1 MKKYRTISLY
11 ILFAFTAFLMTKIYQ
26 VESRLNTLRADA
38 IEVANV
44 KYGLFNVDE
53 WKTILADIITEKIN
67 DFEIDADNRQN
78 IESRISTLLTTVI
91 DQFEE
96 SYHQKNASSISG
108 FFQGSIASL
117 TGVFSRMKE
126 DIPMF
131 SEEIVN
137 FINEEGNRDSI
148 REYILLKLD
157 EYTQSTYAEFN
168 YTYRDN
174 ILAKYG
180 ISDANNA
187 SNVIGGLITQEQS
200 SVSIFKN
207 GILLIWIICLAF
219 LFLIRRV
226 QRAEVYALL
235 GISSIFLF
243 AGIFIPMIEID
254 ARINSLSFELLSTNI
269 EFTNQVLFY
278 KSKSIVD
285 VVSIMLFQK
294 RLDLILV
301 GLGIFA
307 FSIFFPLLKL
317 MSTAYYIV
325 NKDIRS
331 NKLVSFLVFRSG
343 KWSMADVMVI
353 AIFMAYI
360 GFNGILT
367 EQLTQLENLSPSL
380 DIISTNESN
389 LRTGF
394 YLFSGYVLL
403 SLMISQKTQY
413 SENL

>member
-11 ILFAFTAFLMTKIYQ
+11 ILFAFTAFLMVKIYQ
-26 VESRLNTLRADA
+26 GENRLNTFKADA
-38 IEVANV
+38 IEIANV

-53 WKTILADIITEKIN
+53 WKSILADIITEKIN
-67 DFEIDADNRQN
+67 DFDIDADNRQN

-96 SYHQKNASSISG
+96 SYYQKNASSISG

-157 EYTQSTYAEFN
+157 EYTQSTFAEFD

-174 ILAKYG
+174 ILVKYG

-207 GILLIWIICLAF
+207 GILLIWIICFAF
-219 LFLIRRV
+219 LFFIRRV

-278 KSKSIVD
+278 KSKSIID

-294 RLDLILV
+294 RLDLIIV
-301 GLGIFA
+301 GFGIFA

-317 MSTAYYIV
+317 MSTAYYIE
-325 NKDIRS
+325 NKEIRS
-331 NKLVSFLVFRSG
+331 NKLVSFFVFRSG

-360 GFNGILT
+360 GFSGILT

-403 SLMISQKTQY
+403 SLMISQKTKY

>member
-11 ILFAFTAFLMTKIYQ
+11 ILFAFTAFLMFKIYQ
-26 VESRLNTLRADA
+26 GENRLNTFKADA
-38 IEVANV
+38 IEIANV

-53 WKTILADIITEKIN
+53 WKSILADIITEKIN
-67 DFEIDADNRQN
+67 DFDIDADNRQN

-96 SYHQKNASSISG
+96 SYYQKNASSISG

-137 FINEEGNRDSI
+137 FINKEGNRDSI

-157 EYTQSTYAEFN
+157 EYTQSTFAEFD

-174 ILAKYG
+174 ILVKYG

-207 GILLIWIICLAF
+207 GILLIWIICFAF
-219 LFLIRRV
+219 LFFIRRV

-278 KSKSIVD
+278 KSKSIID

-301 GLGIFA
+301 GFGIFA

-317 MSTAYYIV
+317 MSTAYYIE
-325 NKDIRS
+325 NKEIRS
-331 NKLVSFLVFRSG
+331 TKFVSFFVFRSG

-360 GFNGILT
+360 GFSGILT

-403 SLMISQKTQY
+403 SLMISQKTKY

>member
-11 ILFAFTAFLMTKIYQ
+11 ILFALSVFLMVKIYRG
-26 VESRLNTLRADA
+26 ENSLNTFKADE

-44 KYGLFNVDE
+44 KYGLFNADE
-53 WKTILADIITEKIN
+53 WKSILADIITEKIN
-67 DFEIDADNRQN
+67 DFEIDADNGQI

-91 DQFEE
+91 NQFEE
-96 SYHQKNASSISG
+96 SYYQKNASSISG

-117 TGVFSRMKE
+117 TGVFRRMKE

-148 REYILLKLD
+148 REYILLKID
-157 EYTQSTYAEFN
+157 EYTQSTFAEFD

-180 ISDANNA
+180 ISDVNNA
-187 SNVIGGLITQEQS
+187 SIVIGRLITQEQS
-200 SVSIFKN
+200 SVSVFKN
-207 GILLIWIICLAF
+207 QILFIWIICLAY
-219 LFLIRRV
+219 LFFIRRV
-226 QRAEVYALL
+226 QRAEIYALL
-235 GISSIFLF
+235 GISSVFLF

-254 ARINSLSFELLSTNI
+254 ARISSLSFELLSTNI

-278 KSKSIVD
+278 KSKSIID

-294 RLDLILV
+294 RLDLIFV

-317 MSTAYYIV
+317 MSTAYYIE
-325 NKDIRS
+325 NNEIRS
-331 NKLVSFLVFRSG
+331 NKLVSFLVFQSG

-394 YLFSGYVLL
+394 YLFSGYVIL

>member
-11 ILFAFTAFLMTKIYQ
+11 ILFAFTAFLMVKIYQ
-26 VESRLNTLRADA
+26 GENRLNTFKADA
-38 IEVANV
+38 IEIANV

-53 WKTILADIITEKIN
+53 WKSILADIITEKIN
-67 DFEIDADNRQN
+67 DFDIDADNRQN

-96 SYHQKNASSISG
+96 SYYQKNASSISG

-137 FINEEGNRDSI
+137 FINKEGNRDSI

-157 EYTQSTYAEFN
+157 EYTQSTFAEFD

-174 ILAKYG
+174 ILVKYG

-207 GILLIWIICLAF
+207 GILLIWIICFAF
-219 LFLIRRV
+219 LFFIRRV

-278 KSKSIVD
+278 KSKSIID

-301 GLGIFA
+301 GFGIFA

-317 MSTAYYIV
+317 MSTAYYIE
-325 NKDIRS
+325 NKEIRS
-331 NKLVSFLVFRSG
+331 TKFVSFFVFRSG

-360 GFNGILT
+360 GFSGILT

-403 SLMISQKTQY
+403 SLMISQKTKY

>member
-1 MKKYRTISLY
+1 MV
-11 ILFAFTAFLMTKIYQ
+11 KIYQ
-26 VESRLNTLRADA
+26 GENRLNTFKADA

-53 WKTILADIITEKIN
+53 WKSIIADIITEKIN
-67 DFEIDADNRQN
+67 DFDIDADNRQN

-96 SYHQKNASSISG
+96 SYYQKNASSISG

-157 EYTQSTYAEFN
+157 EYTQSTFAEFD
-168 YTYRDN
+168 YTYRNN

-200 SVSIFKN
+200 SVSVFKN

-219 LFLIRRV
+219 LFFIRSV

-235 GISSIFLF
+235 GISSVFLF

-278 KSKSIVD
+278 KSKSIID

-317 MSTAYYIV
+317 MSTGYYIE
-325 NKDIRS
+325 NNEIRS

-413 SENL
+413 RENL

>member
-1 MKKYRTISLY
+1 MV
-11 ILFAFTAFLMTKIYQ
+11 KIYQ
-26 VESRLNTLRADA
+26 GENRLNTFKADT
-38 IEVANV
+38 IEIDNV

-53 WKTILADIITEKIN
+53 WKSILADIITEKIN

-91 DQFEE
+91 DQFEA
-96 SYHQKNASSISG
+96 SYYQKNASSISG

-131 SEEIVN
+131 SKEIVN

-157 EYTQSTYAEFN
+157 EYTQSTFAEFD

-219 LFLIRRV
+219 LLFIRRV

-278 KSKSIVD
+278 KSKSIID

-301 GLGIFA
+301 GFGIFA

-317 MSTAYYIV
+317 MSTAYYIE
-325 NKDIRS
+325 NNEIRS

>member
-1 MKKYRTISLY
+1 MV
-11 ILFAFTAFLMTKIYQ
+11 KIYQ
-26 VESRLNTLRADA
+26 GENRLNTFKADA
-38 IEVANV
+38 IEIANV

-53 WKTILADIITEKIN
+53 WKSILADIITEKIN
-67 DFEIDADNRQN
+67 DFDIDADNRQN

-96 SYHQKNASSISG
+96 SYYQKNASSISG

-157 EYTQSTYAEFN
+157 EYTQSTFAEFD

-174 ILAKYG
+174 ILVKYG

-207 GILLIWIICLAF
+207 GILLIWIICFAF
-219 LFLIRRV
+219 LFFIRRV

-278 KSKSIVD
+278 KSKSIID

-294 RLDLILV
+294 RLDLIIV
-301 GLGIFA
+301 GFGIFA

-317 MSTAYYIV
+317 MSTAYYIE
-325 NKDIRS
+325 NKEIRS
-331 NKLVSFLVFRSG
+331 NKLVSFFVFRSG

-360 GFNGILT
+360 GFSGILT

-403 SLMISQKTQY
+403 SLMISQKTKY

>member
-1 MKKYRTISLY
+1 MYL
-11 ILFAFTAFLMTKIYQ
+11 LFALTAFLMVKIYQ
-26 VESRLNTLRADA
+26 VENRLNTFKADA

-53 WKTILADIITEKIN
+53 WKSILADIITEKIN
-67 DFEIDADNRQN
+67 DFEVDADNRQN

-96 SYHQKNASSISG
+96 SYCQKNSSSISG

-148 REYILLKLD
+148 REHILLKLD
-157 EYTQSTYAEFN
+157 EYTQSTFAEFD
-168 YTYRDN
+168 YTYRNN

-200 SVSIFKN
+200 SVTVFKN

-219 LFLIRRV
+219 LFFIRRV

-235 GISSIFLF
+235 GISSVFLF

-278 KSKSIVD
+278 KSKSIID

-317 MSTAYYIV
+317 MSTGYYIE
-325 NKDIRS
+325 NNEIRS

>member
-1 MKKYRTISLY
+1 MV
-11 ILFAFTAFLMTKIYQ
+11 KIYQ
-26 VESRLNTLRADA
+26 GENRLNTFKADA

-53 WKTILADIITEKIN
+53 WKSILADIITEKIN
-67 DFEIDADNRQN
+67 DFEVDADNRQN

-96 SYHQKNASSISG
+96 SYYQKNTSSISG

-148 REYILLKLD
+148 REHILLKLD
-157 EYTQSTYAEFN
+157 EYTQSTFAEFD
-168 YTYRDN
+168 YTYRNN

-187 SNVIGGLITQEQS
+187 SNVIEGLITQEQS
-200 SVSIFKN
+200 SVSVFKY

-219 LFLIRRV
+219 LFFIRRV
-226 QRAEVYALL
+226 RRAEVYALL
-235 GISSIFLF
+235 GISSVFLF

-278 KSKSIVD
+278 KSKSIID

-317 MSTAYYIV
+317 MSTGYYIE
-325 NKDIRS
+325 NNEIRS
-331 NKLVSFLVFRSG
+331 NKLVSFLIFRSG

-413 SENL
+413 RENL

>member
-11 ILFAFTAFLMTKIYQ
+11 ILFAFTAFLMVKIYQ
-26 VESRLNTLRADA
+26 GENRLNTFKADA
-38 IEVANV
+38 IEIANV

-53 WKTILADIITEKIN
+53 WKSILADIITEKIN
-67 DFEIDADNRQN
+67 DFDIDADNRQN

-96 SYHQKNASSISG
+96 SYYQKNASSISG

-157 EYTQSTYAEFN
+157 EYTQSTFAEFD

-174 ILAKYG
+174 ILVKYG

-207 GILLIWIICLAF
+207 GILLIWIICFAF
-219 LFLIRRV
+219 LFFIRRV

-278 KSKSIVD
+278 KSKSIID

-301 GLGIFA
+301 GFGIFA

-317 MSTAYYIV
+317 MSTAYYIE
-325 NKDIRS
+325 NKEIRS
-331 NKLVSFLVFRSG
+331 TKFVSFFVFRSG

-360 GFNGILT
+360 GFSGILT

-394 YLFSGYVLL
+394 YVFSGYVLL
-403 SLMISQKTQY
+403 SLMISQKTKY

>member
-1 MKKYRTISLY
+1 MV
-11 ILFAFTAFLMTKIYQ
+11 KIYQ
-26 VESRLNTLRADA
+26 GENRLNTFKADA
-38 IEVANV
+38 IEIANV

-53 WKTILADIITEKIN
+53 WKSILADIITEKIN
-67 DFEIDADNRQN
+67 DFDIDADNRQN

-96 SYHQKNASSISG
+96 SYYQKNASSISG

-137 FINEEGNRDSI
+137 FINKEGNRDSI

-157 EYTQSTYAEFN
+157 EYTQSTFAEFD

-174 ILAKYG
+174 ILVKYG

-207 GILLIWIICLAF
+207 GILLIWIICFAF
-219 LFLIRRV
+219 LFFIRRV

-278 KSKSIVD
+278 KSKSIID

-301 GLGIFA
+301 GFGIFA

-317 MSTAYYIV
+317 MSTAYYIE
-325 NKDIRS
+325 NKEIRS
-331 NKLVSFLVFRSG
+331 TKYVSFFVFRSG

-360 GFNGILT
+360 GFSGILT

-403 SLMISQKTQY
+403 SLMISQKTKY

>member
-1 MKKYRTISLY
+1 MV
-11 ILFAFTAFLMTKIYQ
+11 KIYQ
-26 VESRLNTLRADA
+26 GENRLNTFKADA

-53 WKTILADIITEKIN
+53 WKSILADIITEKIN
-67 DFEIDADNRQN
+67 DFEVDADNRQN

-96 SYHQKNASSISG
+96 SYYQKNTSSISG

-148 REYILLKLD
+148 REHILLKLD
-157 EYTQSTYAEFN
+157 EYTQSTFAEFD

-174 ILAKYG
+174 ILAKYD
-180 ISDANNA
+180 ISDPKKA

-200 SVSIFKN
+200 SVSVFKN

-219 LFLIRRV
+219 LFFIRRV
-226 QRAEVYALL
+226 RRAEVYALL
-235 GISSIFLF
+235 GISSVFLF

-278 KSKSIVD
+278 KSKSIID

-317 MSTAYYIV
+317 MSTGYYIE
-325 NKDIRS
+325 NNEIRS
-331 NKLVSFLVFRSG
+331 NKLLSFLIFRSG

-389 LRTGF
+389 LRPGF

>member
-1 MKKYRTISLY
+1 MV
-11 ILFAFTAFLMTKIYQ
+11 KIYQ
-26 VESRLNTLRADA
+26 GENRLNTFKADA

-53 WKTILADIITEKIN
+53 WKSILADIITEKIN
-67 DFEIDADNRQN
+67 DFEVDADNRQN

-96 SYHQKNASSISG
+96 SYYQKNASSISG

-148 REYILLKLD
+148 REHILLKLD
-157 EYTQSTYAEFN
+157 EYTQSTFAEFD
-168 YTYRDN
+168 YTYRNN

-187 SNVIGGLITQEQS
+187 SNVIEGLITQEQS
-200 SVSIFKN
+200 SVSVFKY

-219 LFLIRRV
+219 LFFIRRV
-226 QRAEVYALL
+226 RRAEVYALL
-235 GISSIFLF
+235 GISSVFLF

-278 KSKSIVD
+278 KSKSIID

-317 MSTAYYIV
+317 MSTGYYIE
-325 NKDIRS
+325 NNEIRS
-331 NKLVSFLVFRSG
+331 NKLVSFLIFRSG

>member
-11 ILFAFTAFLMTKIYQ
+11 ILFAFTAFLMIKIYQ

-96 SYHQKNASSISG
+96 SYCQKNSSSISG

>member
-11 ILFAFTAFLMTKIYQ
+11 ILFAFTAFLMVKIYQ
-26 VESRLNTLRADA
+26 GENRLNTFKADA
-38 IEVANV
+38 IEIANV

-53 WKTILADIITEKIN
+53 WKSILADIITEKIN

-91 DQFEE
+91 DQFEA
-96 SYHQKNASSISG
+96 SYYQKNASSISG
-108 FFQGSIASL
+108 FFQGSIAGL

-157 EYTQSTYAEFN
+157 EYTQSTFAEFD

-187 SNVIGGLITQEQS
+187 SNVIGGLITQVQS

-207 GILLIWIICLAF
+207 GVLLIWIICLAF
-219 LFLIRRV
+219 LFFIRRV

-278 KSKSIVD
+278 KSKSIID

-317 MSTAYYIV
+317 MSTAYYFE
-325 NKDIRS
+325 NNEIRS

>member
-1 MKKYRTISLY
+1 MV
-11 ILFAFTAFLMTKIYQ
+11 KIYQ
-26 VESRLNTLRADA
+26 GENRLNTFKADA

-53 WKTILADIITEKIN
+53 WKSILADIITEKIN
-67 DFEIDADNRQN
+67 DFDIDADNRQN

-96 SYHQKNASSISG
+96 SYYQKNASSISG

-157 EYTQSTYAEFN
+157 EYTQSTFAEFD
-168 YTYRDN
+168 YTYRNN

-187 SNVIGGLITQEQS
+187 SNVIEGLITQEQS
-200 SVSIFKN
+200 SVSVFKY

-219 LFLIRRV
+219 LFFIRRV
-226 QRAEVYALL
+226 RRAEVYALL
-235 GISSIFLF
+235 GISSVFLF

-278 KSKSIVD
+278 KSKSIID

-317 MSTAYYIV
+317 MSTGYYIE
-325 NKDIRS
+325 NNEIRS

-413 SENL
+413 RENL

>member
-1 MKKYRTISLY
+1 MV
-11 ILFAFTAFLMTKIYQ
+11 KIYQ
-26 VESRLNTLRADA
+26 GENRLNTFKADA

-53 WKTILADIITEKIN
+53 WKSILADIITEKIN
-67 DFEIDADNRQN
+67 DFEVDADNRQN
-78 IESRISTLLTTVI
+78 IESRISMLLTTVI

-96 SYHQKNASSISG
+96 SYYQKNTSSISG

-137 FINEEGNRDSI
+137 FINEEGNQDSI
-148 REYILLKLD
+148 REHILLKLD
-157 EYTQSTYAEFN
+157 EYTQSTFAEFD
-168 YTYRDN
+168 YTYRNN

-200 SVSIFKN
+200 SVTVFKN
-207 GILLIWIICLAF
+207 GILLIWIICLVF
-219 LFLIRRV
+219 LFFIRRV
-226 QRAEVYALL
+226 QRSEVYALL
-235 GISSIFLF
+235 GISSVFLF

-278 KSKSIVD
+278 KSKSIIN
-285 VVSIMLFQK
+285 VVSIMLFQN

-307 FSIFFPLLKL
+307 FSIFFPLLK
-317 MSTAYYIV
+317 MISIAYYIE
-325 NKDIRS
+325 KKELRS
-331 NKLVSFLVFRSG
+331 NKLVSFLVFQSG

-403 SLMISQKTQY
+403 SLVISQKTQY
-413 SENL
+413 NENL

>member
-1 MKKYRTISLY
+1 MV
-11 ILFAFTAFLMTKIYQ
+11 KIYQ
-26 VESRLNTLRADA
+26 GENRLNTFKADA

-53 WKTILADIITEKIN
+53 WKSILADIITEKIN
-67 DFEIDADNRQN
+67 DFEVDADNRQN

-96 SYHQKNASSISG
+96 SYYQKNTSSISG

-148 REYILLKLD
+148 REHILLKLD
-157 EYTQSTYAEFN
+157 EYTQSTFAEFD
-168 YTYRDN
+168 YTYRNN

-187 SNVIGGLITQEQS
+187 SNVIEGLITQEQS
-200 SVSIFKN
+200 SVSVFKY

-219 LFLIRRV
+219 LFFIRRV
-226 QRAEVYALL
+226 RRAEVYALL
-235 GISSIFLF
+235 GISSVFLF

-278 KSKSIVD
+278 KSKSIID

-317 MSTAYYIV
+317 MSTGYYIE
-325 NKDIRS
+325 NNEIRS
-331 NKLVSFLVFRSG
+331 NKLVSFLIFRSG

>member
-1 MKKYRTISLY
+1 MV
-11 ILFAFTAFLMTKIYQ
+11 KIYQ
-26 VESRLNTLRADA
+26 GENRLNTFKADA

-53 WKTILADIITEKIN
+53 WKSILADIITEKIN
-67 DFEIDADNRQN
+67 DFDIDADNRQN

-96 SYHQKNASSISG
+96 SYYQKNASSISG

-157 EYTQSTYAEFN
+157 EYTQSTFAEFD

-174 ILAKYG
+174 ILAKYD
-180 ISDANNA
+180 ISDPKKA

-200 SVSIFKN
+200 SVSVFKN

-219 LFLIRRV
+219 LFFIRSV

-235 GISSIFLF
+235 GISSVFLF

-278 KSKSIVD
+278 KSKSIID

-317 MSTAYYIV
+317 MSTGYYIE
-325 NKDIRS
+325 NNEIRS

-413 SENL
+413 RENL

>member
-1 MKKYRTISLY
+1 MKKYRTISLH
-11 ILFAFTAFLMTKIYQ
+11 ILFALTAFLMVKIYQ
-26 VESRLNTLRADA
+26 GENRLNTFKADA

-53 WKTILADIITEKIN
+53 WKSIIADIITEKIN
-67 DFEIDADNRQN
+67 DFDIDADNRQN

-96 SYHQKNASSISG
+96 SYYQKNASSISG

-157 EYTQSTYAEFN
+157 EYTQSTFAEFD
-168 YTYRDN
+168 YTYRNN

-200 SVSIFKN
+200 SVSVFKN

-219 LFLIRRV
+219 LFFIRSV

-235 GISSIFLF
+235 GISSVFLF

-278 KSKSIVD
+278 KSKSIID

-317 MSTAYYIV
+317 MSTGYYIE
-325 NKDIRS
+325 NNEIRS

>member
-1 MKKYRTISLY
+1 MV
-11 ILFAFTAFLMTKIYQ
+11 KIYQ
-26 VESRLNTLRADA
+26 GENRLNTFKADA

-53 WKTILADIITEKIN
+53 WKSILADIITEKIN
-67 DFEIDADNRQN
+67 DFEVDADNRQN

-96 SYHQKNASSISG
+96 SYYQKNTSSISG

-148 REYILLKLD
+148 REHILLKLD
-157 EYTQSTYAEFN
+157 EYTQSTFAEFD
-168 YTYRDN
+168 YTYRNN

-200 SVSIFKN
+200 SVSVFKN

-219 LFLIRRV
+219 LFFIRRV

-235 GISSIFLF
+235 GISSVFLF

-254 ARINSLSFELLSTNI
+254 ARIKSLSFELLSTNI

-278 KSKSIVD
+278 KSKSIID

-317 MSTAYYIV
+317 MSTGYYIEN
-325 NKDIRS
+325 NKIRS

>member
-1 MKKYRTISLY
+1 MY

-96 SYHQKNASSISG
+96 SYYQKNASSISG

-137 FINEEGNRDSI
+137 FINKEGNRDSI

-157 EYTQSTYAEFN
+157 EYTQSTFAEFD

-174 ILAKYG
+174 ILVKYG

-278 KSKSIVD
+278 KSKSIID

-301 GLGIFA
+301 GFGIFA

-317 MSTAYYIV
+317 MSTAYYIE
-325 NKDIRS
+325 NKEIRS
-331 NKLVSFLVFRSG
+331 TKFVSFFVFRSG

-360 GFNGILT
+360 GFSGILT

-403 SLMISQKTQY
+403 SLMISQKTKY

>member
-1 MKKYRTISLY
+1 MY
-11 ILFAFTAFLMTKIYQ
+11 ILFAFTAFLMVKIYQ
-26 VESRLNTLRADA
+26 GENRLNTFKADT
-38 IEVANV
+38 IEIDNV

-53 WKTILADIITEKIN
+53 WKSILADIITEKIN

-91 DQFEE
+91 DQFEA
-96 SYHQKNASSISG
+96 SYYQKNASSISG

-131 SEEIVN
+131 SKEIVN

-157 EYTQSTYAEFN
+157 EYTQSTFAEFD

-219 LFLIRRV
+219 LLFIRRV

-278 KSKSIVD
+278 KSKSIID

-301 GLGIFA
+301 GFGIFA

-317 MSTAYYIV
+317 MSTAYYIE
-325 NKDIRS
+325 NNEIRS